1 MKNNRLAVLLSLSA
15 ILAITGCEKNPDDNS
30 SKENSSSETQQ
41 TSGET
46 SNSSSEIVKVDVEET
61 LSNTVLDVTRKFEN
75 SKEKSE
81 VLPVKV
87 NANVEANVKVDY
99 SALLPFISV
108 STDVDTPTMPSLVND
123 LLKEGVSATAN
134 AELLANFDFKA
145 FEEYSKK
152 VEAYNNDE
160 IAYEAFKADLTSL
173 MASDKTQLYVGTD
186 INLSSNLTAFLN
198 SLMATSDSDTNST
211 LSDNI
216 SVKAYTTA
224 TNYANQITTGN
235 TTITAE
241 SGVNDYAY
249 ARTMGEMYLTV
260 ARVLAQLPD
269 LSTPVVPT
277 PSDTMMAEVT
287 ALFEDAK
294 AWYEGTLTSL
304 ELVNKVEAFII
315 KLVSSEDQPVDA
327 IFTDGTKTYIASVL
341 DAAKALNWN
350 DAFTFDATKDAN
362 GLTVVTTT
370 IDFVKL
376 LTNVKAIVKA
386 AEEKLAT
393 LTDAADEQIKQMLAT
408 FIPVATSTLEAVTP
422 EKLTIASTI
431 SIKDG
436 LVCSF
441 GEKVEAKGS
450 VDLAK
455 LNALIAIISSGNAPT
470 LSGTITYDISESS
483 SFSYEIGGKVEV
495 PAVPTFPKTVA

>member
-30 SKENSSSETQQ
+30 GKDNSSSETQQ

-75 SKEKSE
+75 SKAKGE

-99 SALLPFISV
+99 SAILPFISN

-123 LLKEGVSATAN
+123 LLKDGVSATVN

-145 FEEYSKK
+145 FEAYSKK

-160 IAYEAFKADLTSL
+160 ITYDALNTDLTAL
-173 MASDKTQLYVGTD
+173 MASDKTQLYVGAD

-198 SLMATSDSDTNST
+198 GLMAGSDASIT
-211 LSDNI
+211 LSNNS

-224 TNYANQITTGN
+224 TNYANQITSGD
-235 TTITAE
+235 TTISAE
-241 SGVNDYAY
+241 SAENDYSY
-249 ARTMGEMYLTV
+249 ARSMGEIYLNV
-260 ARVLAQLPD
+260 AEALAQLPNI
-269 LSTPVVPT
+269 STPVVPT
-277 PSDTMMAEVT
+277 PDDTMVAEVT

-304 ELVNKVEAFII
+304 ELVNKVEALII
-315 KLVSSEDQPVDA
+315 KLVSSEDQPVEA

-350 DAFTFDATKDAN
+350 DAFTVDASKDAN

-370 IDFVKL
+370 VDFVKL

-408 FIPVATSTLEAVTP
+408 FIPVVTSTLEAVTP
-422 EKLTIASTI
+422 EKLTVTSTLG
-431 SIKDG
+431 IKDG
-436 LVCSF
+436 LACNF

-455 LNALIAIISSGNAPT
+455 LNALVAIISSGNAPT

-483 SFSYEIGGKVEV
+483 SLSYEIGGKVEV
-495 PAVPTFPKTVA
+495 PAVPTFTDTVA

>member
-30 SKENSSSETQQ
+30 SKDNSSSETQQ

-75 SKEKSE
+75 SKAKGE

-99 SALLPFISV
+99 SAILPFISN

-123 LLKEGVSATAN
+123 LLKDGVSATVN

-145 FEEYSKK
+145 FEAYSKK

-160 IAYEAFKADLTSL
+160 ITYDALNTDLTAL
-173 MASDKTQLYVGTD
+173 MASDKTQLYVGAD

-198 SLMATSDSDTNST
+198 GLMAGSDASIT
-211 LSDNI
+211 LSNNS

-224 TNYANQITTGN
+224 TNYANQITSGD
-235 TTITAE
+235 TTISAE
-241 SGVNDYAY
+241 SAENDYSY
-249 ARTMGEMYLTV
+249 ARSMGEIYLNV
-260 ARVLAQLPD
+260 AEALAQLPNI
-269 LSTPVVPT
+269 STPVVPT
-277 PSDTMMAEVT
+277 PDDTMVAEVT

-304 ELVNKVEAFII
+304 ELVNKVEALII
-315 KLVSSEDQPVDA
+315 KLVSSEDQPVEA
-327 IFTDGTKTYIASVL
+327 IFTDGTKAYIASVL

-350 DAFTFDATKDAN
+350 DAFTVDASKDAN

-370 IDFVKL
+370 VDFVKL

-408 FIPVATSTLEAVTP
+408 FIPVVTSTLEAVTP
-422 EKLTIASTI
+422 EKLTVTSTLG
-431 SIKDG
+431 IKDG
-436 LVCSF
+436 LACNF

-455 LNALIAIISSGNAPT
+455 LNALVAIISSGNAPT

-495 PAVPTFPKTVA
+495 PAVPTFTDTAA